1 MIEIMMALAT
11 IVNQQEALTSKQL
24 GEMANVINEQVNQ
37 AETVLS
43 GDLTIQSTISDSFK
57 EATEITQKQ
66 VEFITKIFSEKLL
79 NSFKARTCV
88 NSQMKSTGREYTI
101 FYLAHPL

>member
-24 GEMANVINEQVNQ
+24 GETANVINEQVNQ

-88 NSQMKSTGREYTI
+88 SSQMESTGREYNI
-101 FYLAHPL
+101 FYLSHPL

>member
-1 MIEIMMALAT
+1 MMALAT

-24 GEMANVINEQVNQ
+24 GETANVLDEQVNQ

-57 EATEITQKQ
+57 EATEITRKQ
-66 VEFITKIFSEKLL
+66 VEFITKIFSEELL

-88 NSQMKSTGREYTI
+88 NSKMEPTGREYNI
-101 FYLAHPL
+101 FYSAHPL